1 MKPNLKLKTWDVL
14 RGDALRSI
22 VRSPDLERMCKEAK
36 VSPDTAACVR
46 FAISGPDVAAL
57 LFVFVDGGVTM
68 YKAEELIAAA
78 RERVGY
84 RRLDID

>member
-1 MKPNLKLKTWDVL
+1 M
-14 RGDALRSI
+14 
-22 VRSPDLERMCKEAK
+22 
-36 VSPDTAACVR
+36 
-46 FAISGPDVAAL
+46 L
-57 LFVFVDGGVTM
+57 LHCFVFVDGGVTM